1 MKSRKKRRGFF
12 LAVFLLIFLIA
23 VGIGGYRL
31 YKKLNTVQVNVVDE
45 IDDFDYK
52 LEDRD
57 TELYKATFEELK
69 EVLKEKEVDN
79 EKLAS
84 SIAKLFIIDLYTIK
98 NKVNKFDVG
107 GLDFVF
113 SSIKANYA
121 LNVQETLYKYVED
134 NSNKKR
140 NQALPE
146 VSEVTVNSI
155 EAATF
160 TVGGKTYN
168 GYNINISWKYVTDLK
183 YDTSAKLK
191 LINDKDSYYVIEL
204 SH

>member
-1 MKSRKKRRGFF
+1 MKSRKKRRGIF
-12 LAVFLLIFLIA
+12 LKLFLLVLIIA
-23 VGIGGYRL
+23 AGVGVYYIH
-31 YKKLNTVQVNVVDE
+31 KKLNTVTVNVVDE
-45 IDDFDYK
+45 IDNFDYK

-57 TELYKATFEELK
+57 TELYKTTFEELK

-107 GLDFVF
+107 GLDFVY
-113 SSIKANYA
+113 SGVKSNYS

-140 NQALPE
+140 NQELPE
-146 VSEVTVNSI
+146 VSEITVDSI
-155 EAATF
+155 EASTF
-160 TVGGKTYN
+160 TVDNKTYN
-168 GYNINISWKYVTDLK
+168 GYNVSLSWKYVMDLK

-191 LINDKDSYYVIEL
+191 LIYDNDSYYVIEL
-204 SH
+204 AH

>member
-1 MKSRKKRRGFF
+1 M
-12 LAVFLLIFLIA
+12 
-23 VGIGGYRL
+23 
-31 YKKLNTVQVNVVDE
+31 
-45 IDDFDYK
+45 
-52 LEDRD
+52 EDRD
-57 TELYKATFEELK
+57 TELYKTTFEELK
-69 EVLKEKEVDN
+69 EILKAEEVDN

-113 SSIKANYA
+113 SSVKSNYS

-134 NSNKKR
+134 NTNKKR

-146 VSEVTVNSI
+146 VSEVNVTSI
-155 EAATF
+155 AAATF
-160 TVGGKTYN
+160 EVGGKTYN
-168 GYNINISWKYVTDLK
+168 GYNVNISWKYVMDLK

-191 LINDKDSYYVIEL
+191 LIYDKDSYYVIEL